1 MKHFLI
7 LMRPLWSEML
17 ANTSRGMGS
26 ISSRKKNKDKPRSRA
41 STVLLFTF
49 IIVMFSFYSVMIGI
63 GLTKALMVVGAEDLF
78 IRIIAMAAPIFT
90 LVIGVLQAI
99 PILYHESSLE
109 SLLVLPVKPSTIT
122 AAKLTQTFVPIFLLT
137 TLLCYPSLIAHGIV
151 SHRPWGYYVQSIP
164 FMLYVTVAP
173 FALTMILVLVMMRY
187 TKLARNKDRFQ
198 LITSIVMILL
208 IVSFSLLANM
218 QTNDGLFETGG
229 IFSDPATG
237 ALLNRLVKFLPT
249 SAFSAAMLINADRW
263 STLLHSLVACVL
275 NVVSVWLLLAIA
287 DKIYIRGVLGTKGG
301 QSAKQLTAK
310 EAARKLTPRSAYRA
324 IVSKEWILLLR
335 TPAFFTQTIFF
346 VLLFPVIMTAGF
358 AIGFLESP
366 GTSEMGLNTVEYLR
380 FWIMTGDWKKSIWI
394 IALVVGGMATFF
406 SGTALI
412 SASAISRQGAAF
424 NISKRIP
431 VPIRTQVLAWLTPGI
446 LLMTAIWIIITM
458 ALAFFLDM
466 PLSLALIV
474 FVIAIVNSYSMQLLG
489 FLVDMKEPSLAWNNE
504 LEAVKNTRAGLVSS
518 LGDFAYIG
526 VSIGLAFLVR
536 KLTSQNDLV
545 VAIVVIAFYV
555 VVAFLMTFLVKKTA
569 RDLFQS
575 IEL

>member
-1 MKHFLI
+1 MKHYLI

-17 ANTSRGMGS
+17 ANTSRGM
-26 ISSRKKNKDKPRSRA
+26 ISSRKKNKDKPRSRV
-41 STVLLFTF
+41 STVFLFAF

-78 IRIIAMAAPIFT
+78 IRIIALAAPVFT
-90 LVIGVLQAI
+90 LIIGILQAI
-99 PILYHESSLE
+99 PMLYHESSLE

-122 AAKLTQTFVPIFLLT
+122 AAKLTQTLVPVFLLT

-151 SHRPWGYYVQSIP
+151 SRRPWGYYVQSIP

-187 TKLARNKDRFQ
+187 TKWARNKDRFQ

-208 IVSFSLLANM
+208 IVSFSLFANM
-218 QTNDGLFETGG
+218 QPSDDFFETGG

-263 STLLHSLVACVL
+263 STLLHSLIACGL
-275 NVVSVWLLLAIA
+275 NVVSVGLLLVIA

-301 QSAKQLTAK
+301 QSAKQLTSK

-324 IVSKEWILLLR
+324 ILNKEWILLLR

-346 VLLFPVIMTAGF
+346 VLLFPVIMAAGF
-358 AIGFLESP
+358 VIGFLESP
-366 GTSEMGLNTVEYLR
+366 GTSKMGMNTIEYLR
-380 FWIMTGDWKKSIWI
+380 FWIMTGDWKHSIWI
-394 IALVVGGMATFF
+394 IALIVGGIATFF

-412 SASAISRQGAAF
+412 SASAISRQGTAF

-446 LLMTAIWIIITM
+446 LLMTAIWVIITI
-458 ALAFFLDM
+458 ALALFLDM

-474 FVIAIVNSYSMQLLG
+474 FFIAIVNSYSMQLLG
-489 FLVDMKEPSLAWNNE
+489 FLIDMKEPSLTWSNE
-504 LEAVKNTRAGLVSS
+504 IEAVKNTRAGLVSS

-526 VSIGLAFLVR
+526 VSVGLAFLVR
-536 KLTSQNDLV
+536 SLTSKNDLI

-555 VVAFLMTFLVKKTA
+555 VVAILLTFLVKRTA
-569 RDLFQS
+569 RNLFQT

>member
-1 MKHFLI
+1 
-7 LMRPLWSEML
+7 MRPLWSEML
-17 ANTSRGMGS
+17 ANTSRGM
-26 ISSRKKNKDKPRSRA
+26 ISSRKKNKDKPRSRV
-41 STVLLFTF
+41 STVFLFAF

-63 GLTKALMVVGAEDLF
+63 GLTKALMVVGVEDLF
-78 IRIIAMAAPIFT
+78 IRIIALAAPVFT
-90 LVIGVLQAI
+90 LIIGVLQAI
-99 PILYHESSLE
+99 PMLYHESSLE

-122 AAKLTQTFVPIFLLT
+122 AAKLTQTLVPVFLLT
-137 TLLCYPSLIAHGIV
+137 TLFCYPSLIAHGIV
-151 SHRPWGYYVQSIP
+151 SRRPWGYYVQSIP

-187 TKLARNKDRFQ
+187 TKWARNKDRFQ

-208 IVSFSLLANM
+208 IVSFSLFANM
-218 QTNDGLFETGG
+218 QPSDDFFETGG

-263 STLLHSLVACVL
+263 STLLHSLIACVL
-275 NVVSVWLLLAIA
+275 NVVSVGLLLVIA

-310 EAARKLTPRSAYRA
+310 ETTKKLTPRSAYRA
-324 IVSKEWILLLR
+324 IVNKEWILLLR

-366 GTSEMGLNTVEYLR
+366 GTSEMGMNTIEYLR
-380 FWIMTGDWKKSIWI
+380 FWIMTGDWKHSIWI
-394 IALVVGGMATFF
+394 IALIVGGIATFF

-412 SASAISRQGAAF
+412 SASAISRQGTAF

-446 LLMTAIWIIITM
+446 LLMTAIWIIITI
-458 ALAFFLDM
+458 ALTLFLDL

-474 FVIAIVNSYSMQLLG
+474 FFIAIVNSYSMQLLG
-489 FLVDMKEPSLAWNNE
+489 FLIDMKEPSLTWSNE
-504 LEAVKNTRAGLVSS
+504 IEAVKNTRSGLVSS

-526 VSIGLAFLVR
+526 VSVGLAFLVR
-536 KLTSQNDLV
+536 SLTSKNDLL

-555 VVAFLMTFLVKKTA
+555 VVAILLTFLVKRTA
-569 RDLFQS
+569 RNLFQT

>member
-1 MKHFLI
+1 
-7 LMRPLWSEML
+7 MRPLWSEML
-17 ANTSRGMGS
+17 ANTSRGM
-26 ISSRKKNKDKPRSRA
+26 ISSRKKNKDKPRSRV
-41 STVLLFTF
+41 STVFLFAF

-78 IRIIAMAAPIFT
+78 IRIIALAAPVFT
-90 LVIGVLQAI
+90 LIIGILQAI
-99 PILYHESSLE
+99 PMLYHESSLE

-122 AAKLTQTFVPIFLLT
+122 AAKLTQTLVPVFLLT

-151 SHRPWGYYVQSIP
+151 SRRPWGYYVQSIP

-187 TKLARNKDRFQ
+187 TKWARNKDRFQ

-208 IVSFSLLANM
+208 IVSFSLFANM
-218 QTNDGLFETGG
+218 QPSDDFFETGG

-263 STLLHSLVACVL
+263 STLLHSLIACGL
-275 NVVSVWLLLAIA
+275 NVVSVGLLLVIA

-301 QSAKQLTAK
+301 QSAKQLTSK

-324 IVSKEWILLLR
+324 ILNKEWILLLR

-346 VLLFPVIMTAGF
+346 VLLFPVIMAAGF
-358 AIGFLESP
+358 VIGFLESP
-366 GTSEMGLNTVEYLR
+366 GTSKMGMNTIEYLR
-380 FWIMTGDWKKSIWI
+380 FWIMTGDWKHSIWI
-394 IALVVGGMATFF
+394 IALIVGGIATFF

-412 SASAISRQGAAF
+412 SASAISRQGTAF

-446 LLMTAIWIIITM
+446 LLMTAIWVIITI
-458 ALAFFLDM
+458 ALALFLDM

-474 FVIAIVNSYSMQLLG
+474 FFIAIVNSYSMQLLG
-489 FLVDMKEPSLAWNNE
+489 FLIDMKEPSLTWSNE
-504 LEAVKNTRAGLVSS
+504 IEAVKNTRAGLVSS

-526 VSIGLAFLVR
+526 VSVGLAFLVR
-536 KLTSQNDLV
+536 SLTSKNDLI

-555 VVAFLMTFLVKKTA
+555 VVAILLTFLVKRTA
-569 RDLFQS
+569 RNLFQT